1 MDLIYFS
8 PTGTT
13 RAIVEAIGRGLD
25 VETPRAWDLTFPRTA
40 DLPPKDPAT
49 SATSPVVIGMPVY
62 AGRLPVLAVE
72 RMRQHARGMGRPAVL
87 VVVYGNR
94 AFEDALLELRDLAE
108 RLDFIPV
115 AGAAFIGE
123 HSFSTTD
130 WPIAP
135 GRPDSADTSSAL
147 SFGQQTRIKL
157 DRVGHI
163 RNLPRLLVP
172 GNSPYRDGMPATL
185 IAPDTLGETCMLCG
199 ACVQACPSVAITVAT
214 DGVETDK
221 ARCLRCCACIR
232 TCPHGARV
240 MHARTLESAQKLHN
254 LCGQRKDPEFFI

>member
-25 VETPRAWDLTFPRTA
+25 VATPRAWDLTLPRTS
-40 DLPPKDPAT
+40 DLPPKAPAT
-49 SATSPVVIGMPVY
+49 AATLPVVIGMPVY

-108 RLDFIPV
+108 RLDFVPV

-123 HSFSTTD
+123 HSFSTTT

-135 GRPDSADTSSAL
+135 GRPDIADTASAL
-147 SFGQQTRIKL
+147 SFGQQARAKL
-157 DRVGHI
+157 ENIGHI
-163 RNLPRLLVP
+163 RNLPRLCVP

-185 IAPDTLGETCMLCG
+185 IAPDTLDDSCMLCG
-199 ACVQACPSVAITVAT
+199 ACVQACPSTAITLAE
-214 DGVETDK
+214 DGVETNK
-221 ARCLRCCACIR
+221 ALCLRCCACIR

-240 MHARTLESAQKLHN
+240 MHAHTLKTAQKLHN
-254 LCGQRKDPEFFI
+254 LCAQRKEPEFFI